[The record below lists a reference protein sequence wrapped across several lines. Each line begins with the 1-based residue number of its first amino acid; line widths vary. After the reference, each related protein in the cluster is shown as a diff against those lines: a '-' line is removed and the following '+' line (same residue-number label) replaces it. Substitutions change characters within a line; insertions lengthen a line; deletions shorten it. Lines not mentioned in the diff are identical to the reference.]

1 MLRTNCSEIQEHAM
15 PSTNED
21 RIIDRHE
28 LSRLVAYCLTHI
40 YRLEARGLFPERIRL
55 GANRVGWSF
64 SEVME
69 WIEER
74 KDARDKN
81 AGECRG

>member
-1 MLRTNCSEIQEHAM
+1 MT
-15 PSTNED
+15 STDILD

-28 LSRLVAYCLTHI
+28 LSRLVPYSLTHI
-40 YRLEARGLFPERIRL
+40 YRLEAQGLFPERIRL
-55 GANRVGWSF
+55 GPQRVGWSL
-64 SEVME
+64 SEIMD
-69 WIEER
+69 WIAER